1 MTQLQQ
7 DYPLGGNYNLAAR
20 TASGT
25 IGSNAITHGSCVAAV
40 AGGVAAG
47 DYAIGAITLPAGG
60 PWTIFK
66 IWCSYAM
73 TTQTAGES
81 GGGYFLFSSAS
92 GDVRPNPAPS
102 RFSAGLIPDFL
113 GATLPSTMS
122 PLQIYDVDWQAA
134 GKAVIDCLF
143 HIPFAVTVAPEI
155 VIGMVYGP
163 SRAQNVPTLFSDVV
177 HLQNNAAAEFALGTI
192 TLAESAR
199 RITGVT
205 AVLAQSTVITASES
219 LIGFVR
225 LASDDINMAPAQYPF
240 SCSYS
245 GGLGAL
251 IGNCATAPAIQ
262 IPLDIPVRGGA
273 RVDAFVDLN
282 VGVTNNAEFEVYISY
297 E

>member
-1 MTQLQQ
+1 V
-7 DYPLGGNYNLAAR
+7 GG
-20 TASGT
+20 
-25 IGSNAITHGSCVAAV
+25 I
-40 AGGVAAG
+40 AAG

-60 PWTIFK
+60 PWTIYK
-66 IWCSYAM
+66 IWCLYAM

-81 GGGYFLFSSAS
+81 GGGYFLFSSQS

-102 RFSAGLIPDFL
+102 RFSAGLVPDFL
-113 GATLPSTMS
+113 GATAPSVMS

-143 HIPFAVTVAPEI
+143 HIPFAVSVAPQV

-163 SRAQNVPTLFSDVV
+163 ARAPQVPILFSDVARV
-177 HLQNNAAAEFALGTI
+177 QNNAAAEFALGTI
-192 TLAESAR
+192 TMAESAR

-205 AVLAQSTVITASES
+205 AVLAQSNVITTVES

-240 SCSYS
+240 SCAFS

-251 IGNCATAPAIQ
+251 IENSGTAPAIE

-282 VGVTNNAEFEVYISY
+282 VAVSNNAEFELFLSY

>member
-1 MTQLQQ
+1 MNY
-7 DYPLGGNYNLAAR
+7 DARYPPGFGRDQTGLSAVPS
-20 TASGT
+20 AS
-25 IGSNAITHGSCVAAV
+25 SNAHSHGSCVSGV
-40 AGGVAAG
+40 VGGVAEA
-47 DYAIGAITLPAGG
+47 DYLIGTITLPAGG
-60 PWTIFK
+60 PWSIYK
-66 IWCSYAM
+66 IWCHYAM

-81 GGGYFLFSSAS
+81 GGGYFLFSSQS

-102 RFSAGLIPDFL
+102 RFSAGLVPDFL
-113 GATLPSTMS
+113 GATAPSVMS

-143 HIPFAVTVAPEI
+143 HIPHAVTVAPQV

-163 SRAQNVPTLFSDVV
+163 SRAPDVPIIFSDIARV
-177 HLQNNAAAEFALGTI
+177 QNNAAAEFALGTI
-192 TLAESAR
+192 TMAESAR
-199 RITGVT
+199 KITGVT
-205 AVLAQSTVITASES
+205 AVLAQSTVITTVES

-240 SCSYS
+240 SCAFS

-251 IGNCATAPAIQ
+251 IENSGTAPAIK

-282 VGVTNNAEFEVYISY
+282 VGVTNNAEFELFLSY